1 MGQFI
6 RVGSSSNV
14 PSGAQ
19 WRGDGMAE
27 VDNGRGQYIQ
37 VGSSS
42 NVPSGAQ
49 WRGDGWAEVDNGR

>member
-6 RVGSSSNV
+6 SVGSSSNV

-19 WRGDGMAE
+19 YRGEGWAE

-37 VGSSS
+37 VGSST

-49 WRGDGWAEVDNGR
+49 FRGDGWAEVN

>member
-49 WRGDGWAEVDNGR
+49 WRGDGWAEVN